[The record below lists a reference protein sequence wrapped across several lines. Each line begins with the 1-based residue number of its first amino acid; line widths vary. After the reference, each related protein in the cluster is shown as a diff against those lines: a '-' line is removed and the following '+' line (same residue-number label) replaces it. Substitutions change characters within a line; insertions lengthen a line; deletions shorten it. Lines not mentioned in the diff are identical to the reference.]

1 MTMEDEDEL
10 EMEPA
15 VRELCASARR
25 GQESLTDEQSLE
37 ILERV
42 VSLARTR
49 RRRSRGAS
57 GVLWFSS
64 LAAGLALVGA
74 LTGPWSEPPIA
85 VPGVVVKHMSFESVH
100 DGRTM
105 RLEIT
110 VYRTEEEEKS
120 HVPNAPL

>member
-1 MTMEDEDEL
+1 MTTEDDDEL

-25 GQESLTDEQSLE
+25 GRESLSDAQSLE

-42 VSLARTR
+42 VGLARER
-49 RRRSRGAS
+49 RRRTRGAA

-74 LTGPWSEPPIA
+74 LTGPWSEPPTA

-100 DGRTM
+100 GGKVT

-110 VYRTEEEEKS
+110 VYRTDEKEEADA
-120 HVPNAPL
+120 PNPSL